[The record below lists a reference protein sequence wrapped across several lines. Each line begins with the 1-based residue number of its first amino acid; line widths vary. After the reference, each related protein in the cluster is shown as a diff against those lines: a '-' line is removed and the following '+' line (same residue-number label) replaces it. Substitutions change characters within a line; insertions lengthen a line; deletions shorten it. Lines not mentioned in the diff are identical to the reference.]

1 MTTLDTVRTAVRES
15 RAKTVLVAAIVSA
28 IWAVI
33 CVNAFSLG
41 IHIGEQ
47 ECVQR
52 GE

>member
-1 MTTLDTVRTAVRES
+1 MTTLDIVRTTVRERS
-15 RAKTVLVAAIVSA
+15 KTVLVAAIVSA

-41 IHIGEQ
+41 MHIGEQ